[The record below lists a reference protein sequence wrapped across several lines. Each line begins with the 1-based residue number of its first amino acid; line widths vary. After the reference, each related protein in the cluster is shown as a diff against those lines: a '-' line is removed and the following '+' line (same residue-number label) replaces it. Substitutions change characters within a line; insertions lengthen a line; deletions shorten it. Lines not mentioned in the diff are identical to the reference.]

1 MTMADVLFDCVEAIK
16 QYENLYPGA
25 YIEHSNQIQ
34 KVKKSM
40 TELEVSLDRKGTEFV
55 DKLCEAMVDPDCHGG
70 D

>member
-16 QYENLYPGA
+16 QYENLFPGA
-25 YIEHSNQIQ
+25 YTEHSNQIQ
-34 KVKKSM
+34 EVKKSM
-40 TELEVSLDRKGTEFV
+40 TELQVSLDREGTEFA